1 MAEKFLT
8 VYAVLDDTAQQTLLG
23 YRRMLEAAGI
33 TGTQTN
39 DIPYHISLGSY
50 PVDCADMLQAK
61 IQDTCAQTAAFPL
74 RFPALGNF
82 GHRVL
87 FAHPE
92 ASNEITRLRSVF
104 DNDYPNTF
112 PYYPHCT
119 ILQDTEPQVISAE
132 KLLEPCFTPFTATVT
147 GIELGE
153 FFPTRRLLYAPFA
166 KPPIPVR

>member
-33 TGTQTN
+33 NGTQTN

-50 PVDCADMLQAK
+50 PVDCADMLQTK
-61 IQDTCAQTAAFPL
+61 IKDTCAQTAPFSL
-74 RFPALGNF
+74 GFPALGNF

-92 ASNEITRLRSVF
+92 HSDAIMRLRGVF
-104 DNDYPNTF
+104 DNDYPKAF
-112 PYYPHCT
+112 PYDPHCT
-119 ILQDTEPQVISAE
+119 ILQDTQEQVVRAE
-132 KLLEPCFTPFTATVT
+132 KLLEFCFTPFTATVT

-153 FFPTRRLLYAPFA
+153 FFPARRLLYVPFA
-166 KPPIPVR
+166 KPSTPVR